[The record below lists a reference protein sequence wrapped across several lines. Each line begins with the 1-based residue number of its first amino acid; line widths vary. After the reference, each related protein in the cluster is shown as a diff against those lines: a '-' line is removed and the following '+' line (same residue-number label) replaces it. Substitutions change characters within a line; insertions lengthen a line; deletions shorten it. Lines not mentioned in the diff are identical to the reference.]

1 MRNDICR
8 LCKKEAKLCNSH
20 ILPEFFYLDLYEEHK
35 TLQITKENE
44 KVIQK
49 GIREYLLCQQCETK
63 LSRYEK
69 YAKELIQEIPSFS
82 HDNSL
87 GILYSDNVDYPKFKL
102 FQLSLLWRS
111 GISTHNAFAQVDLGP
126 HEEKIRR
133 MLNEENPGQVSDYG
147 CLLSIVLET
156 ELLHKVLQS
165 PTRFEKKFFNHT
177 AYKFVIG
184 NLTWVFVVSS
194 HKAPPTMQELFL
206 QESGVLRVMLSRR
219 DEQSEIIKIARTL
232 QSFGKEF

>member
-49 GIREYLLCQQCETK
+49 GIREYLLCQQCETN

-69 YAKELIQEIPSFS
+69 YAKGLIQEIPSFS
-82 HDNSL
+82 QDNSL

-102 FQLSLLWRS
+102 FQLSMLWRS
-111 GISTHNAFAQVDLGP
+111 GISTHNALAQDDLGP

-133 MLNEENPGQVSDYG
+133 MLNEENPGQVSDYV

-184 NLTWVFVVSS
+184 NLIWVFVVPS
-194 HKAPPTMQELFL
+194 HKVSPAMQELFL